1 MYNNNNCCYNPC
13 QCNNGRYGNYGYGY
27 GNWGF
32 NNNLYWLPLL
42 FGIWIFH
49 MPFIFMT
56 NKLNTSYIIIEFK
69 Y

>member
-13 QCNNGRYGNYGYGY
+13 QCNNGCYGNYGYGY

-42 FGIWIFH
+42 FLF
-49 MPFIFMT
+49 F
-56 NKLNTSYIIIEFK
+56 
-69 Y
+69 

>member
-27 GNWGF
+27 GYGNWGF

-42 FGIWIFH
+42 FLF
-49 MPFIFMT
+49 F
-56 NKLNTSYIIIEFK
+56 
-69 Y
+69 